1 MIRIENLTKVFDSR
15 DGKTV
20 AADNINMHVQEGQ
33 ICVLLGPSGCG
44 KTTTLKMINRLIT
57 PTSGTIFINGQDTAQ
72 QDTIT
77 LRRNIGYVIQQT
89 GLFPNMTVAQNIA
102 VVPRLLGWSREQI
115 TQRTNEL
122 LDMMALDPTV
132 FAQRYPNE
140 LSGGQQ
146 QRIGVARALAADP
159 PVLLMDEPFGAID
172 PINRGTIQDEFLKMQ
187 EKLGKTVLFV
197 SHDINEAVKMGD
209 VIALF
214 RDGRL
219 EQFDTPDRIL
229 AQPANDFIADFVG
242 QDRTLKRL
250 PLTQVEQAM
259 NPEAPALTPTIG
271 VKQARQLLLQ
281 AGLQGAAVVNPSGRL
296 MGIVHHDRIQGNG
309 SLTGWEPAAA
319 LTHPNDDLRTALSL
333 MLDHQQTWLPCVDD
347 NGHYQ
352 GTITLEDI
360 SNCLGTQ
367 PRATN
372 TKPAQR
378 L

>member
-1 MIRIENLTKVFDSR
+1 MIKLENLTKIFESR
-15 DGKTV
+15 EGRTV
-20 AADNINMHVQEGQ
+20 AADNVNMHVDKGE

-57 PTSGTIFINGQDTAQ
+57 PTSGKIYINGQDTTEH
-72 QDTIT
+72 DTIT

-102 VVPRLLGWSREQI
+102 VVPRLLGWSRDRI
-115 TQRTNEL
+115 ATRTHEL
-122 LDMMALDPTV
+122 LEMMALDPDT
-132 FAQRYPNE
+132 FATRYPNE

-172 PINRGTIQDEFLKMQ
+172 PINRATIQDEFLKMQ

-197 SHDINEAVKMGD
+197 SHDINEAVKMGSK
-209 VIALF
+209 IALF

-250 PLTQVEQAM
+250 PLTQVSQAM
-259 NPEAPALTPTIG
+259 NPGALALQPSMG
-271 VKQARQLLLQ
+271 VEKARELLLH
-281 AGLQGAAVVNPSGRL
+281 AGLPSAAVINSGGRL
-296 MGIVHHDRIQGNG
+296 MGIVHHDRMQGNG
-309 SLTGWEPAAA
+309 TLTGWEPPQAMARP
-319 LTHPNDDLRTALSL
+319 TDDLRTALSL
-333 MLDHQQTWLPCVDD
+333 MLDNQQTWLPCVDD
-347 NGHYQ
+347 DGHYQ
-352 GTITLEDI
+352 GAITLQDI
-360 SNCLGTQ
+360 SNFLG
-367 PRATN
+367 AAGN
-372 TKPAQR
+372 THGTLAR
-378 L
+378 S